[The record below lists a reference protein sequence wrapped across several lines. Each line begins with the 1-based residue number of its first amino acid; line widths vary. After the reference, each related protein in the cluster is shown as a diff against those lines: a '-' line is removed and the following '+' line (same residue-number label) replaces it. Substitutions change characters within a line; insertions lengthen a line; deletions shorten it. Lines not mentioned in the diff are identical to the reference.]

1 MKSGL
6 FQKLIGSQRVGHSQF
21 SATYLFS
28 GQGLQNVQK
37 LDVHTRRVHGIF
49 YQHNLPS
56 LLRSYMYSSNPPAP
70 SGGGWVGWD
79 LVANILTP
87 FLEKD

>member
-6 FQKLIGSQRVGHSQF
+6 FQKGLFAPCPFGWIILNLMP
-21 SATYLFS
+21 TCIFS

-37 LDVHTRRVHGIF
+37 TVHTRRVHGIF

-56 LLRSYMYSSNPPAP
+56 LLRSYIYSSNTPAP
-70 SGGGWVGWD
+70 SGSDWAEGVGGS
-79 LVANILTP
+79 LVVNISNC
-87 FLEKD
+87 